1 MRWFHAWENCNYI
14 IVIVGIYSERFLKV
28 NVLPQSYCWHGKKK
42 SYICTVIVLYLHHN
56 QSKSHPPNWILSIAK
71 SVHFE
76 FRSKPS
82 GNKEVALDDNIS
94 SLNIEEESV
103 PVKTIITMTS
113 LDEWRLVASILDR
126 MLFSLSFILL
136 LLSLVYSMFTIS
148 MSPSHL

>member
-1 MRWFHAWENCNYI
+1 MYRRCRNQIFSRTVYRSLLSNHFFPVMYTLLSMTVTTI
-14 IVIVGIYSERFLKV
+14 SV
-28 NVLPQSYCWHGKKK
+28 
-42 SYICTVIVLYLHHN
+42 ICTVIVLYLHHN